1 MRLKTVIV
9 RQVTAGADPD
19 RIWIVPIDP
28 DQLRIVP
35 VDSGI
40 GDTEASRTACR
51 LAYLWAMS
59 EQASRDIGSVADE
72 DEADVCAII
81 RAVLDFLDPQDFVAE
96 FVLDGHPEV
105 RPAP

>member
-9 RQVTAGADPD
+9 RQVTVGADPD
-19 RIWIVPIDP
+19 RIWVIPIDS

-35 VDSGI
+35 VD
-40 GDTEASRTACR
+40 DTEASRTACR

-72 DEADVCAII
+72 DETDVCSIV